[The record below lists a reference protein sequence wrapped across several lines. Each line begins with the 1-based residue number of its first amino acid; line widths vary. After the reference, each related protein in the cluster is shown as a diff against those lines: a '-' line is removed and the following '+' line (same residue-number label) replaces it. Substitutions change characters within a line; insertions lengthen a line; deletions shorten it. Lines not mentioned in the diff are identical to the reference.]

1 MDLTPLILA
10 KSWLAAGTAN
20 ALTSALLH
28 PLDRTRVVVQLDPRG
43 PGLFSSLRSQ
53 FTHGGI
59 SALWLPGLSA
69 SILREYLY
77 SGPRVGLYVPVRN
90 LLASQLGI
98 DPSSFLLKIA
108 TGVCT
113 GTVSCVISNPID
125 VVKVRLMQNPTAY
138 SGTLSALPSIVGGAE
153 GWRGLYKGLAPSTAR
168 GAAITVGQISAY
180 DIAKLEL
187 RTRLGFTEGPALHIT
202 ASLIAGVCAAV
213 LAAPFD
219 TIKTHAMVSSSPSGA
234 RAPSSTREIAR
245 AILAKGGPLAL
256 FRGVLPAYLRQGP
269 HVLICLP
276 LTEQLRGA
284 LGLNFI

>member
-1 MDLTPLILA
+1 MDFLPLVLA

-28 PLDRTRVVVQLDPRG
+28 PLDRTRVVVQLSPTG
-43 PGLFSSLRSQ
+43 PGLFSSLRAQ
-53 FTHGGI
+53 FTHGGF

-77 SGPRVGLYVPVRN
+77 SGPRVGLYVPCRDM
-90 LLASQLGI
+90 LASLGGI

-113 GTVSCVISNPID
+113 GTVSCVISNPVD
-125 VVKVRLMQNPTAY
+125 VVKIRLMQNPSAY
-138 SGTLSALPSIVGGAE
+138 SGTLSALPAILGAE
-153 GWRGLYKGLAPSTAR
+153 GWRGLYKGLAPSTVR

-187 RTRLGFTEGPALHIT
+187 RTGLGMSEGPALHVT

-219 TIKTHAMVSSSPSGA
+219 TIKSHAMVSSSTGKPQ
-234 RAPSSTREIAR
+234 STRDIAR
-245 AILAKGGPLAL
+245 GILAQGGPLAL

-284 LGLNFI
+284 LGLKYI